1 MLYQK
6 QVNRLK
12 CSGPAP
18 QYRPLSCSHLVRW
31 STKISFNIQLIN
43 LSQEISHFISA
54 EAKVL
59 IRERIYLTGWLTASV
74 TQSGGDGW
82 EQPIIS
88 SKPHSHIVI
97 SNHWA
102 QIQNSNKPRGSI
114 VVAGFSSFSSVLNS
128 DSYFRNPLH
137 LSGQVS
143 GQPIREI
150 LQCGGDPVLR
160 RLLNSTQSPLSR
172 FAKQTKKAHKNC

>member
-114 VVAGFSSFSSVLNS
+114 VVAGFSSFSSVLN
-128 DSYFRNPLH
+128 FFFKFP
-137 LSGQVS
+137 
-143 GQPIREI
+143 QPSAFKWPSVRAANQGNIAMRWWSSAEAS
-150 LQCGGDPVLR
+150 LK
-160 RLLNSTQSPLSR
+160 LNSITSFTLCQANQESS
-172 FAKQTKKAHKNC
+172 